1 MITVSPPQA
10 KDILETPDGKPPLY
24 ILESDLDSQGRYG
37 QSWLIATESEVLR
50 LEKPSPSSS
59 SAVTVARYPL
69 RELNHFAYEELV
81 DAGALTAVY
90 QGSVVE
96 LLRATAARSPELTA
110 GAKQLTRLKAGLP
123 ISITEYRRVCPKC
136 KRPLPE
142 DTSICENCLNRGET
156 LRRILSFLKPYK
168 RQVAL
173 SALLLLLTLL
183 VDLTPPYLQKLL
195 VDNVLIPHG
204 NLPVFYALLGALIAS
219 KLLLTGIQ
227 VSRFWLSAWLGN
239 KVIVDVRKRLFEHL
253 QALSLSFYDRRT
265 LGSVLSRITNDTGAL
280 YETLVDA
287 IPMLLSQGLLLIAI
301 PIVMFVLNWQVALLT
316 LLPIPVILLL
326 VRKFR
331 TRIMRVWRRY
341 WHNWSRLSGALTGV
355 LGGMRIVKAFNAEQ
369 REVERFSKRIQDL
382 ANTAY
387 TAETVWA
394 TFFPLITLSVSIGAV
409 LIWFVGG
416 LAVLNRTLTYGE
428 LIAFITYLAMLQGP
442 LQVLTRVVDWTSRG
456 LTAAERVFEVLD
468 TLPEVRPPK
477 NPVILPEVKGHIR
490 FENVSFGYQVAHE
503 VIHDVSFEAHPG
515 EMIGIVGPSGS
526 GKTTLMNLLL
536 RFYDP
541 TEGRITL
548 DGVDLRDID
557 TAQLRKVISVVPQ
570 DPYLFPGSIRHNI
583 AYGNPDASPEEIIAC
598 AKSANAHNFIVHFP
612 DGYDSHVG
620 ERGQR
625 LSGGERQRIAIA
637 RAILHNPKILIL
649 DEATSSVDTEAERAI
664 QQAIQN
670 LTPGRTVFVIAHRL
684 STLQNAH
691 RILVLSEG
699 RLIEIGTH
707 EELMARKG
715 MYHHFITLQ
724 RELSKIRADYIDF
737 ENITPK
743 G

>member
-1 MITVSPPQA
+1 MISALPHPVQDVLASS
-10 KDILETPDGKPPLY
+10 EGESPLY
-24 ILESDLDSQGRYG
+24 VVESDIDSQGQYG
-37 QSWLIATESEVLR
+37 QAWLIATRSEVLR
-50 LEKPSPSSS
+50 IEKPSDPE
-59 SAVTVARYPL
+59 APAITVARYPL
-69 RELNHFAYEELV
+69 DELTHFAYEELV
-81 DAGALTAVY
+81 DAGAITAVY
-90 QGSVVE
+90 QGNVVE
-96 LLRATAARSPELTA
+96 LLRATAGRSTELAA

-123 ISITEYRRVCPKC
+123 ISITEHRRLCPKC

-142 DTSICENCLNRGET
+142 DTNICENCLNRGET
-156 LRRILSFLKPYK
+156 LRRLLSFLRPYK

-219 KLLLTGIQ
+219 KVLLTGIQ
-227 VSRFWLSAWLGN
+227 VARFWLSAWLGN

-341 WHNWSRLSGALTGV
+341 WHSWSRLSGALTGV
-355 LGGMRIVKAFNAEQ
+355 LGGMRIVKAFHGEQ

-382 ANTAY
+382 ADTAY

-394 TFFPLITLSVSIGAV
+394 TFFPLITLSVSIGTV

-416 LAVLNRTLTYGE
+416 LAVLNRTLSYGE

-442 LQVLTRVVDWTSRG
+442 LQILTRVIDWTSRG

-468 TLPEVRPPK
+468 TLPDVRSPK
-477 NPVILPEVKGHIR
+477 NPVILNEVKGHIR
-490 FENVSFGYQVAHE
+490 FEHVSFGYQVAHE
-503 VIHDVSFEAHPG
+503 VLHDVSFEAKPG

-526 GKTTLMNLLL
+526 GKTTLVNLLL

-548 DGVDLRDID
+548 DGVDLRDLD
-557 TAQLRKVISVVPQ
+557 LAQLRQVISVVPQ
-570 DPYLFPGSIRHNI
+570 DPYLFPGSIRFNI
-583 AYGNPDASPEEIIAC
+583 AYGKPDASLEEIIAS

-637 RAILHNPKILIL
+637 RAILRNPKILIL

-664 QQAIQN
+664 QQAIHN
-670 LTPGRTVFVIAHRL
+670 LTSGRTVFVIAHRL

-691 RILVLSEG
+691 RILVMNEG
-699 RLIEIGTH
+699 RIAEIGTH
-707 EELMARKG
+707 EELMAQKG
-715 MYHHFITLQ
+715 MYHRFITLQ
-724 RELSKIRADYIDF
+724 RELSRIRADYIDF
-737 ENITPK
+737 DNTVP
-743 G
+743 